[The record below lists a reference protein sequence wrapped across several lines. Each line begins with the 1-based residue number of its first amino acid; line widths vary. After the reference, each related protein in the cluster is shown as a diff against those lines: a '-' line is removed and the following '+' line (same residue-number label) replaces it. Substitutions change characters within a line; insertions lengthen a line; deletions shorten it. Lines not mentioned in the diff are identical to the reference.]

1 MDWLNLDWL
10 AYFILVVTYA
20 GGVVPTVGSII
31 TQGAGSTFAE
41 SWKVGA
47 AVHVFLTGVLAFAG
61 VFCVILWAAFRVL

>member
-1 MDWLNLDWL
+1 MDWFNLDWV

-20 GGVVPTVGSII
+20 GGVVPATGSII
-31 TQGAGSTFAE
+31 SQGAGGTFAE

-47 AVHVFLTGVLAFAG
+47 AVHVFLLAFAG